1 MKRISTRERNFLRV
15 FSTSFR
21 ALKEY
26 SSCCCSDFSSS
37 PREFSLFLFNRIF
50 TRRFS
55 REFHDRKWPNE
66 FYTKKLQR
74 VADIF
79 AVKLIYFCCWGA
91 VDFLIFFFS
100 FSLSFIPRVFSHT
113 LFYPMDFIQ
122 FYRAI
127 SPKTHA
133 IFAGHRWMQ
142 ASARCAAKI
151 CVEILWFSNNWEKSR
166 RRAVPS
172 YTTTRLKLSHTRE
185 SRERETEH
193 EIVRFTRATPSP
205 AQNRTVAQ
213 HTRCEHTYDSSDS
226 FHFASL
232 ISQKQMIRK
241 VAKSPWM
248 SFVKKSVGVLFVA
261 EAAAFG
267 ASYYLWYRLNT
278 NQGEL
283 SWERFRENTLQL
295 QSYLHSQTR
304 DITVSSTIR
313 PFWAHSTKLV
323 SFHRNLEPTNDIIKT
338 FSILPC

>member
-91 VDFLIFFFS
+91 VDFLIFFS
-100 FSLSFIPRVFSHT
+100 RSLSHSFLAFSHT
-113 LFYPMDFIQ
+113 HFFIQ
-122 FYRAI
+122 WILSSFIALFHRKLTLSSLDIDECKLRHNVQRKYAWKFYDFPIIEKNLDEERYLLTRQQDSNWVTHKRIEREKQNMRLYGSRA
-127 SPKTHA
+127 
-133 IFAGHRWMQ
+133 
-142 ASARCAAKI
+142 
-151 CVEILWFSNNWEKSR
+151 L
-166 RRAVPS
+166 RRA
-172 YTTTRLKLSHTRE
+172 LH
-185 SRERETEH
+185 
-193 EIVRFTRATPSP
+193 
-205 AQNRTVAQ
+205 RTVQ
-213 HTRCEHTYDSSDS
+213 LHNTLDVSTHTIHPI
-226 FHFASL
+226 HFISASL

-304 DITVSSTIR
+304 DITVSSTIQ
-313 PFWAHSTKLV
+313 PY
-323 SFHRNLEPTNDIIKT
+323 
-338 FSILPC
+338 